1 MVSMHIHQA
10 GLEIPILAKNDPP
23 YFLHAAGGNANCS
36 NIVKK
41 FHSLEKLKVFKLFI
55 QQFYLKKVWY
65 VAQWETCMKVFIT
78 TLSTNIG

>member
-1 MVSMHIHQA
+1 MVGMHIHQA

-23 YFLHAAGGNANCS
+23 YFLLLVNANCS

-41 FHSLEKLKVFKLFI
+41 FHSLEKLKLFKLFI
-55 QQFYLKKVWY
+55 QQLYLKKVWY
-65 VAQWETCMKVFIT
+65 VAQWETCIKVFIT